1 MISEEEIQETF
12 YNVMINV
19 ALESKIENLDE
30 CIKPLMVRT
39 LSSVCN
45 SATTI
50 HLADMSK
57 SFGFVTL
64 RGNIITRDN
73 VSEEYKILF
82 DSLITAMNNRT
93 NSSVYVVILNKLI
106 DEVIKKDTFS
116 TIISNFKQFY
126 TETNKEKDIQV
137 SVEGIRDTFYNIMVD
152 QYFLNMSVLKDGI
165 ENQDSYIFLCLSAY
179 SITAILRLSV
189 GTYGIKLCNGAV
201 VTKSNCP
208 NEYKTLFDK
217 LFNLKQIF
225 DELNPNEKTIELI
238 NMVTSSNPDIVISEE
253 FMQLRTD
260 SVNKIISYIS
270 GLSIEISKI
279 KHFKEIIGE
288 VLKFCLE
295 L

>member
-1 MISEEEIQETF
+1 MISDEEIQETF
-12 YNVMINV
+12 YNVMINI

-39 LSSVCN
+39 LSSICN
-45 SATTI
+45 SAVAI
-50 HLADMSK
+50 YLADMTK

-64 RGNIITRDN
+64 RGNIITKDN
-73 VSEEYKILF
+73 VSKEYKVLF
-82 DSLITAMNNRT
+82 DNLIIAMSNRT
-93 NSSVYVVILNKLI
+93 NSSVYIVILNKLI

-137 SVEGIRDTFYNIMVD
+137 SVKNIRDTFYNIMID
-152 QYFLNMSVLKDGI
+152 QYFLNMSVLRDGI
-165 ENQDSYIFLCLSAY
+165 ENQDSYIFLCLPAY
-179 SITAILRLSV
+179 AITSILHLSV

-208 NEYKTLFDK
+208 DEYKILFDK
-217 LFNLKQIF
+217 LLKLKQIF
-225 DELNPNEKTIELI
+225 DELNPNEKTMELI
-238 NMVTSSNPDIVISEE
+238 NMIASANPDIVISEDL
-253 FMQLRTD
+253 MKLRTD

-279 KHFKEIIGE
+279 GHFKEIIGE
-288 VLKFCLE
+288 VIKFCLE